1 MAERL
6 FSAFPNPENCPAILS
21 QLRNAIQV
29 VDWAGS
35 PAGAIDDWPAELH
48 STVRVTLR
56 AASPMAVLIGREG
69 IVICNAAAREMF
81 GDAFGEA
88 QGRSIFEVLPL
99 AGDFWRRMIEETYHG
114 RDARLRDCPI
124 KLWREGTR
132 RTCWFNLGISPVADD
147 RGRVLGTWLAAS
159 ETTEHVRTR
168 RALNL
173 AHQRMEI
180 ALEAGG
186 IVGTWDFDVAS
197 RRIAV
202 DGSLAAQYGLA
213 EAAARR
219 GVPVEILAEAIHPD
233 DRDGV
238 LAALAA
244 AAASGVP
251 PHRRFRAT
259 TGQGQLRWYVTSG
272 RPIRGEGDAIVA
284 VAGILVDVTAEAE
297 AATALHHSNLRFDTL
312 VGAIPQI
319 VWSTDAQGR
328 HDYFNSR
335 WSEFTGIEPDPATP
349 DLWARM
355 VHPGDL
361 ERVRAVWDECL
372 ATGSAYDIDYRYR
385 RHDGVYRWLRVTAVP
400 MRDCDGHILRWYGT
414 STDIDDARQLDASRE
429 LVNRELDHRIKNLF
443 ALVNGLVGLSAREEP
458 QLAPLAEALRARL
471 AALHRAHELIRSRPG
486 REGSSFGS
494 LLGELLA
501 PFRPQDGDAIVI
513 EGDGFVRAE
522 AITSMAFIFHELATN
537 TAKYGALR
545 DMRGRLRVTLERRD
559 DWFEVTW
566 RELFANEAAAPAQ
579 ASPGFG
585 SKLLEAVIERQ
596 LGGSWRR
603 DYSPDGL
610 VIALRLPGSMFGEET
625 D

>member
-272 RPIRGEGDAIVA
+272 RRHRRRRRHPRRRPRRGRGRHRAPSQQSA
-284 VAGILVDVTAEAE
+284 LRHAGRRDPADRLEHRRTGQARLFQQPVERVHRHRARPGHARS
-297 AATALHHSNLRFDTL
+297 L
-312 VGAIPQI
+312 GAHGP
-319 VWSTDAQGR
+319 SRRSRAGQGR
-328 HDYFNSR
+328 L
-335 WSEFTGIEPDPATP
+335 G
-349 DLWARM
+349 RM
-355 VHPGDL
+355 P
-361 ERVRAVWDECL
+361 
-372 ATGSAYDIDYRYR
+372 
-385 RHDGVYRWLRVTAVP
+385 RH
-400 MRDCDGHILRWYGT
+400 
-414 STDIDDARQLDASRE
+414 RQ
-429 LVNRELDHRIKNLF
+429 
-443 ALVNGLVGLSAREEP
+443 
-458 QLAPLAEALRARL
+458 RL
-471 AALHRAHELIRSRPG
+471 
-486 REGSSFGS
+486 
-494 LLGELLA
+494 
-501 PFRPQDGDAIVI
+501 
-513 EGDGFVRAE
+513 
-522 AITSMAFIFHELATN
+522 
-537 TAKYGALR
+537 
-545 DMRGRLRVTLERRD
+545 
-559 DWFEVTW
+559 
-566 RELFANEAAAPAQ
+566 
-579 ASPGFG
+579 
-585 SKLLEAVIERQ
+585 
-596 LGGSWRR
+596 
-603 DYSPDGL
+603 
-610 VIALRLPGSMFGEET
+610 
-625 D
+625 